1 MDLKMLLNEGMV
13 EELESTPEMVR
24 QTMEGAGKDLKSA
37 REVFGTG
44 NFDWALVI
52 AYNAMLQAGRAFMYS
67 RGYRPRGQY
76 KHLAV
81 ARFAASEMPIE
92 TIPLIRLF
100 DKMRIRRHKVVYE
113 IRDTVSKSEAEG
125 SIGKAEEF
133 IGIVGKRLGKKGGE
147 KP

>member
-1 MDLKMLLNEGMV
+1 MI
-13 EELESTPEMVR
+13 EEVESTPELVR
-24 QTMEGAGKDLKSA
+24 QTMEGARKDLKSA
-37 REVFGTG
+37 KEVLGTG

-81 ARFAASEMPIE
+81 VRFAASEMPLE
-92 TIPLIRLF
+92 MIPLLRLF

-113 IRDTVSKSEAEG
+113 VRDTVSRSEAEG
-125 SIGKAEEF
+125 SIGKAGEL
-133 IGIVGKRLGKKGGE
+133 IGIIGKKLGKRGRE

>member
-1 MDLKMLLNEGMV
+1 MKALLDEGLI
-13 EELESTPEMVR
+13 EEVESTPELVG
-24 QTMEGAGKDLKSA
+24 QAMEGAGKDLKSA
-37 REVFGTG
+37 GEVLGTG

-81 ARFAASEMPIE
+81 VRFAASEMPME
-92 TIPLIRLF
+92 TIPLVRLF

-113 IRDTVSKSEAEG
+113 VRDTVSRSEAEG
-125 SIGKAEEF
+125 SIKKAGEF
-133 IGIVGKRLGKKGGE
+133 IRIIGKKMGKKGR
-147 KP
+147 